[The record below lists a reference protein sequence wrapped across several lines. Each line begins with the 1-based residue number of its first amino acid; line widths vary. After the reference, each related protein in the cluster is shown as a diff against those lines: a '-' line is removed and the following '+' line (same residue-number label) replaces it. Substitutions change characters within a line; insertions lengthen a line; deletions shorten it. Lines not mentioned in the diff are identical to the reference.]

1 MNMNEEWYN
10 MVRRTDPETSKTAAK
25 QEVQRT
31 RRAKDR
37 VLEIIIDIGGT
48 SGMTD
53 EEISFHDGV
62 ITSKYR
68 TARVWLERQHYI
80 GAVGQ
85 RKSKH
90 GKYQRVW
97 FATEKGKVLYC
108 KIKESK

>member
-1 MNMNEEWYN
+1 MSEEWYN
-10 MVRRTDPETSKTAAK
+10 MVRATDPQTSKTAAK
-25 QEVQRT
+25 EEVGRV
-31 RRAKDR
+31 RKAKDR
-37 VLEIIIDIGGT
+37 VMELIIDVGGI

-53 EEISFHDGV
+53 EELAYQDGV

-85 RKSKH
+85 RKSRH

>member
-1 MNMNEEWYN
+1 MSEEWYN
-10 MVRRTDPETSKTAAK
+10 MVRSTDPQTSKTAAK
-25 QEVQRT
+25 EEVGRV
-31 RRAKDR
+31 RKAKDR
-37 VLEIIIDIGGT
+37 VMELIIDVGGI

-53 EEISFHDGV
+53 EELAYQDGE

-85 RKSKH
+85 RKSRH